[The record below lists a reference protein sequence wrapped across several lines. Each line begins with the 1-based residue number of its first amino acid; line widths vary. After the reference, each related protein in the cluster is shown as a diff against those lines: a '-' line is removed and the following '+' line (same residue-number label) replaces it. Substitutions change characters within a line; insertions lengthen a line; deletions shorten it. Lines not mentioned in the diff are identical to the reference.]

1 MFIITDNKTGGVY
14 ATPYQKKGKIVC
26 LFEEEDDAERYID
39 QLKAKDHGG
48 ELQATEVEHDL
59 VLHTCIHHGYKYSI
73 ITKNDLIIPSL

>member
-48 ELQATEVEHDL
+48 ELQL
-59 VLHTCIHHGYKYSI
+59 SLIHI
-73 ITKNDLIIPSL
+73 